1 MEGGG
6 RGRWRS
12 RGRRR
17 SDITAASW
25 VRAANSV
32 ITWSHTEGAGRRSC
46 ENKHMEAMQ
55 EAKPRFS
62 ISASHRGAIITAARE
77 RSYGGRE
84 IKV

>member
-1 MEGGG
+1 MSTN
-6 RGRWRS
+6 RGAERRREDRG

-46 ENKHMEAMQ
+46 ENKHMEEMQ
-55 EAKPRFS
+55 EAKPPQNLDLV
-62 ISASHRGAIITAARE
+62 SAHLM
-77 RSYGGRE
+77 GGYDHC
-84 IKV
+84 